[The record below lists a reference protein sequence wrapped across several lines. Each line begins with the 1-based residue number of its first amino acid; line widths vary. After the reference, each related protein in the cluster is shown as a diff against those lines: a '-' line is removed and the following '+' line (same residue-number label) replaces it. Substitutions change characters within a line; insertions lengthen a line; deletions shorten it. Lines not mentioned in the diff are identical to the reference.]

1 MKKSECIKK
10 LIEAFMEDKNCS
22 GVEDGYRGLAF
33 DELKKH
39 VSKAEFKSKKGG
51 WIKHSHQNRIGQ
63 DSLKNVDKKFTN
75 LKSSDWKGCD
85 FDSLY
90 DSVKKRIENVVG
102 IGPLMVYDTTLRF
115 AAFYGVKPKKVY
127 LHAGAWE
134 GAKYLV
140 EAGLMARPKSRVVPL
155 SEFPEELQ
163 KLSAKNVE
171 IFLCV
176 KKDELKKLKKIK

>member
-1 MKKSECIKK
+1 MKKSECLKK
-10 LIEAFMEDKNCS
+10 LIDAFKEDKNCS

-33 DELKKH
+33 DEVKKH
-39 VSKAEFKSKKGG
+39 VSKAEFKSKKGD
-51 WIKHSHQNRIGQ
+51 WKKHSHQNRISQ
-63 DSLKNVDKKFTN
+63 ESLEGVGREFAKV
-75 LKSSDWKGCD
+75 KSSDWKGKD

-90 DSVKKRIENVVG
+90 NFVKDCIEKVVG